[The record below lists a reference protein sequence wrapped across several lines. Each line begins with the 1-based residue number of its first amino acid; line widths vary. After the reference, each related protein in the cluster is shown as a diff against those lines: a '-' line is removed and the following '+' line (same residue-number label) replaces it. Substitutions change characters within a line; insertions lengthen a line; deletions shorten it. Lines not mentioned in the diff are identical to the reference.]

1 MSRTLRGG
9 IGLLFVV
16 AAMVLA
22 VVGLSD
28 SWTSIWDVASHLSW
42 WRVAA
47 PFVLVLV
54 GVASTALVWSR
65 ALARCGHPLAI
76 RDAGPVFFVGQLG
89 KYLPGS
95 VWSFGAVAVMLR
107 RRNVPV
113 SSSVAASLIFL
124 LLHFA
129 PGLTVAGVVV
139 LTGHT
144 RLPEWWGVGIAL
156 VGLVTLAPQV
166 MRPVGRFLNR
176 AGDFAWSWADALVV
190 FASMSVAWSLYTG
203 ALFVT
208 APDAAAGD
216 APTIMAAFVLAFAAG
231 VAVPVAPAGV
241 GVREALLIYL
251 LTPALGFEVAA
262 AASLLSRVTH
272 TVADLLLAGVLGAL
286 FHVRR
291 GEHSNGSE

>member
-9 IGLLFVV
+9 LGLAFVV
-16 AAMVLA
+16 AAMVVA
-22 VVGLSD
+22 VVGLND
-28 SWTSIWDVASHLSW
+28 SWDSIWAVASELSW
-42 WRVAA
+42 WRILT
-47 PFVLVLV
+47 PFVLVLL
-54 GVASTALVWSR
+54 GVASTALVWSL
-65 ALARCGHPLAI
+65 ALARCGHSLPI

-95 VWSFGAVAVMLR
+95 LWSFGAVAVMLR

-144 RLPEWWGVGIAL
+144 RLPEWWGIGIAL
-156 VGLVTLAPQV
+156 AGLVTLTPQI

-176 AGDFAWSWADALVV
+176 AGTYEWSWIDALVV

-208 APDAAAGD
+208 APNASIGD
-216 APTIMAAFVLAFAAG
+216 APTLLAAFVLAFAVG
-231 VAVPVAPAGV
+231 VAVPLAPAGV
-241 GVREALLIYL
+241 GVREALLIFL
-251 LTPALGFEVAA
+251 LTPTLGFEVAA
-262 AASLLSRVTH
+262 AVSLLSRVTH
-272 TVADLLLAGVLGAL
+272 TVADLVLAGVSGAFSQL
-286 FHVRR
+286 RC
-291 GEHSNGSE
+291 EEPA